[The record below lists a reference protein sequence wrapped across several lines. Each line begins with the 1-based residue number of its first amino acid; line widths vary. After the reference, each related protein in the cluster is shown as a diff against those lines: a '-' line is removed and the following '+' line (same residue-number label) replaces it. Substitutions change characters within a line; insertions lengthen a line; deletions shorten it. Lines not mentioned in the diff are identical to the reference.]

1 MTVAVGGPESRHAQ
15 RMDDDE
21 VPAMKAPRWEWA
33 LRASLLAMTQYLKRY
48 KPKNGLHKR
57 AIVATPST
65 AAPALPW
72 LLDSRDL
79 NNSLTRARGQAYARQ
94 QHHRQREAVPKS
106 TIAGD
111 GPTRHQHVLS
121 GPTNLQP
128 AEPVGRVPGLA
139 STPELAEPF
148 ASTRECATTPAPG
161 ERAEINLGLV
171 TAPGL
176 ATKRAIDPASKPSRL
191 MLKEQRQQQRESSVR
206 PCRRAR

>member
-1 MTVAVGGPESRHAQ
+1 MA
-15 RMDDDE
+15 
-21 VPAMKAPRWEWA
+21 
-33 LRASLLAMTQYLKRY
+33 QYLKRY
-48 KPKNGLHKR
+48 KPKIGLRKR
-57 AIVATPST
+57 TR
-65 AAPALPW
+65 AAALSKSALPW
-72 LLDSRDL
+72 VGLTFA
-79 NNSLTRARGQAYARQ
+79 NSTTPSPASESKHTRSSSGND
-94 QHHRQREAVPKS
+94 RQREAVQES
-106 TIAGD
+106 TVAGD

-139 STPELAEPF
+139 STPALAEPF

-191 MLKEQRQQQRESSVR
+191 MLKEQRQQQRESSMR
-206 PCRRAR
+206 PCQRAR